1 MQNHLPKSVRDR
13 EPLGYVD
20 MPAEVA
26 AELHRYIL
34 RVRGDCLAPHVR
46 DGDGIVISPVVDLER
61 GMITAVFSH
70 TGRSSLKRIAT
81 VPPPKPWALSA
92 GSMLEINQ
100 QNPPRWYWVP
110 LDTVEEV
117 HAAIGVIRDGT
128 YIALEVQP

>member
-1 MQNHLPKSVRDR
+1 
-13 EPLGYVD
+13 
-20 MPAEVA
+20 
-26 AELHRYIL
+26 
-34 RVRGDCLAPHVR
+34 
-46 DGDGIVISPVVDLER
+46 
-61 GMITAVFSH
+61 MITAVFSH